1 MTITGLKNIA
11 VFLVFSVG
19 LFQSA
24 GAAQNLSKAIPKASA
39 DRMEERIKAL
49 SQFGKNGDGGVDRV
63 AYSEA
68 DLQGRAYII
77 SELEALGLNVRIDAA
92 ANIFAR
98 RQGRNATAKP
108 ILFGSHIDSVPG
120 GGNYD
125 GPTGVIAAIEAIE
138 LLNAANIQ
146 TTHPLELVV
155 FSNEEGGL
163 VGSLAMRG
171 HLKDSALAVVN
182 ASGKSIADGTN
193 FIGGDVSNIASAKVS
208 TDTYEAFI
216 ELHIEQGGILD
227 EERLDIGVVEGIV
240 GIGWWDVTIEGYANH
255 GGTTAMDN
263 RRDAM
268 VSAAELTL
276 VVNRIAL
283 EMDGRQV
290 ATVGRIQA
298 FPGAPN
304 VIPGRVEMSLEI
316 RDLEQ
321 AKIDQVYAAVEKA
334 AAEIAARTKTSIGFK
349 EIDVASEPAP
359 TDPRMRKII
368 ESATQKFGY
377 SYRTMPSGAGH
388 DAQDMVHIAPTGMI
402 FVPSVGGVSH
412 SPNEYTTPD
421 AMAKGADVLARA
433 LLVIDGGALEK

>member
-1 MTITGLKNIA
+1 MTPIWLKNIA
-11 VFLVFSVG
+11 VFLTFV
-19 LFQSA
+19 
-24 GAAQNLSKAIPKASA
+24 AAIIQPANAADALPKASA
-39 DRMEERIKAL
+39 DRMENRIKSLA
-49 SQFGKNGDGGVDRV
+49 QFGKNVDGGVDRV
-63 AYSEA
+63 AYSDA
-68 DLQGRAYII
+68 DLKGRAYII
-77 SELEALGLNVRIDAA
+77 SELEALGLSVHIDAA

-98 RQGRNATAKP
+98 REGRNPSAKP
-108 ILFGSHIDSVPG
+108 ILFGSHTDSVPG

-138 LLNAANIQ
+138 LLNTANIQ
-146 TTHPLELVV
+146 TNHPLELVV

-171 HLKDSALAVVN
+171 HLKESALSVVN
-182 ASGKSIADGTN
+182 ASGRSIADGTN
-193 FIGGDVSNIASAKVS
+193 FIGGNIDDIASAKVS
-208 TDTYEAFI
+208 KDKYEAFI
-216 ELHIEQGGILD
+216 ELHIEQGGLLD
-227 EERLDIGVVEGIV
+227 EEKLDIGVVEGIV
-240 GIGWWDVTIEGYANH
+240 GIGWWDVTIDGYANH

-276 VVNRIAL
+276 AINRIVL

-321 AKIDQVYAAVEKA
+321 SKIDQVYAAIENA
-334 AAEIAARTKTSIGFK
+334 AAEIAARTKTAISFA

-368 ESATQKFGY
+368 ESATQKMAY

-412 SPNEYTTPD
+412 SPNEFTTPE
-421 AMAKGADVLARA
+421 AMAKGADVLVHTILA
-433 LLVIDGGALEK
+433 IDDGALDK

>member
-1 MTITGLKNIA
+1 MTITGHRNIA
-11 VFLVFSVG
+11 VCLVFFMG
-19 LFQSA
+19 LFQPVLATDKPSDT
-24 GAAQNLSKAIPKASA
+24 IEKASP
-39 DRMEERIKAL
+39 DRMETRIKAL
-49 SQFGKNGDGGVDRV
+49 SQFGKNADGGVDRV
-63 AYSEA
+63 AYSDA

-77 SELEALGLNVRIDAA
+77 RELEAMGLNVRIDAA

-98 RQGRNATAKP
+98 RTGSNPSAKP

-125 GPTGVIAAIEAIE
+125 GPTGVIAAMEAID

-146 TTHPLELVV
+146 TSRPLELVV

-171 HLKDSALAVVN
+171 HLKESALTVVN
-182 ASGKSIADGTN
+182 ASGRSIGAGTN
-193 FIGGDVSNIASAKVS
+193 FIGGNIADVASAEVEADK
-208 TDTYEAFI
+208 YEAFI

-227 EERLDIGVVEGIV
+227 EEKLDIGVVEGIV
-240 GIGWWDVTIEGYANH
+240 GIGWWDVTINGYANH
-255 GGTTAMDN
+255 GGTSAMNN

-276 VVNRIAL
+276 AVNRIAL
-283 EMDGRQV
+283 EMEGRQV

-316 RDLEQ
+316 RDLKQ

-334 AAEIAARTKTSIGFK
+334 AAGIAVRTGTSISFE

-368 ESATQKFGY
+368 ESATQALGY

-412 SPNEYTTPD
+412 SPNEFTTPQ
-421 AMAKGADVLARA
+421 AMAKGADVLVRTI
-433 LLVIDGGALEK
+433 LDIDAGALEK

>member
-1 MTITGLKNIA
+1 MTTFGLKNIA
-11 VFLVFSVG
+11 VILTIIAVIG
-19 LFQSA
+19 LPA
-24 GAAQNLSKAIPKASA
+24 KAADNLPKANA
-39 DRMEERIKAL
+39 ERMENRIMSLAE
-49 SQFGKNGDGGVDRV
+49 FGKNADGGVDRV
-63 AYSEA
+63 AYTEA
-68 DLQGRAYII
+68 DLQGRSYII
-77 SELEALGLNVRIDAA
+77 SELEAMGLSVRIDAA

-98 RQGRNATAKP
+98 REGANPSAKP
-108 ILFGSHIDSVPG
+108 ILFGSHTDSVPG

-125 GPTGVIAAIEAIE
+125 GPTGVIAAMEAID
-138 LLNAANIQ
+138 LLNTANIQ
-146 TTHPLELVV
+146 TEHPLELVV

-171 HLKDSALAVVN
+171 HLKESALAVVN
-182 ASGKSIADGTN
+182 ASGRSIAHGTN
-193 FIGGDVSNIASAKVS
+193 YIGGNIADIASAEVS
-208 TDTYEAFI
+208 TDKYKAFI

-227 EERLDIGVVEGIV
+227 EEKLDIGVVEGIV
-240 GIGWWDVTIEGYANH
+240 GIGWWDVTLEGYANH

-268 VSAAELTL
+268 VAAAELTL
-276 VVNRIAL
+276 AINRIAV
-283 EMDGRQV
+283 EMNGRQV

-321 AKIDQVYAAVEKA
+321 SKIDKVFSAIEVAAKK
-334 AAEIAARTKTSIGFK
+334 ISTKSDVLINFE

-359 TDPRMRKII
+359 TDPRMRKVI
-368 ESATQKFGY
+368 ENATQKMGY
-377 SYRTMPSGAGH
+377 SYRYLPSGAGH

-412 SPNEYTTPD
+412 SPNEFTTPD
-421 AMAKGADVLARA
+421 AMAKGADVLVNTILA
-433 LLVIDGGALEK
+433 IDGGALNK

>member
-1 MTITGLKNIA
+1 MTSVTLRNIA
-11 VFLVFSVG
+11 IMLTFCAGF
-19 LFQSA
+19 FQFA
-24 GAAQNLSKAIPKASA
+24 TADEILPKASP
-39 DRMEERIKAL
+39 DRMEARIKAL
-49 SQFGKNGDGGVDRV
+49 SQFGKNSDGGVDRV
-63 AYSEA
+63 AYTDA
-68 DLQGRAYII
+68 DLHGRAYII
-77 SELEALGLNVRIDAA
+77 SELEAMGLSVRIDAA

-98 RQGRNATAKP
+98 REGRDPSAKP
-108 ILFGSHIDSVPG
+108 ILFGSHTDSVPG

-125 GPTGVIAAIEAIE
+125 GPTGVIAAMEAIE

-146 TTHPLELVV
+146 TTHPLDLVV

-171 HLKDSALAVVN
+171 HLQESALAVVN
-182 ASGKSIADGTN
+182 ASGRSIADGTN
-193 FIGGDVSNIASAKVS
+193 FIGGNINDIANAQVSA
-208 TDTYEAFI
+208 DTYEAFI

-227 EERLDIGVVEGIV
+227 EEKLDIGVVEGIV

-255 GGTTAMDN
+255 GGTTAMNN

-268 VSAAELTL
+268 VSAAHLTL
-276 VVNRIAL
+276 AVNRTAL

-334 AAEIAARTKTSIGFK
+334 AAEIAARTQTSISFK
-349 EIDVASEPAP
+349 EINVASEPAP
-359 TDPRMRKII
+359 TDIRMRKII
-368 ESATQKFGY
+368 ETAARDLGY
-377 SYRTMPSGAGH
+377 SHRTMPSGAGH

-412 SPNEYTTPD
+412 SPNEFTTPD
-421 AMAKGADVLARA
+421 AMAKGADVLVHTIIA
-433 LLVIDGGALEK
+433 IDAGALEK

>member
-1 MTITGLKNIA
+1 MTPFGLKNIA
-11 VFLVFSVG
+11 IIFAVC
-19 LFQSA
+19 
-24 GAAQNLSKAIPKASA
+24 GAIIHPVIADDNLPKASA
-39 DRMEERIKAL
+39 ERMEARIKAL
-49 SQFGKNGDGGVDRV
+49 GQFGKNADGGVDRV

-77 SELEALGLNVRIDAA
+77 SELEAMGLSVRIDAA

-98 RQGRNATAKP
+98 RKGRSPSAKP
-108 ILFGSHIDSVPG
+108 ILFGSHTDSVPG

-125 GPTGVIAAIEAIE
+125 GPTGVIAAMEAID

-146 TTHPLELVV
+146 TDHPLELVV

-171 HLKDSALAVVN
+171 HLKESALAVVN
-182 ASGKSIADGTN
+182 ASGRSIADGTN
-193 FIGGDVSNIASAKVS
+193 FIGGNIDDIASAKVS
-208 TDTYEAFI
+208 TDKYTAFI

-227 EERLDIGVVEGIV
+227 EEKLDIGVVEGIV

-276 VVNRIAL
+276 AINRTAL

-321 AKIDQVYAAVEKA
+321 AKIDQVYTAVEQA
-334 AAEIAARTKTSIGFK
+334 AASIAARNNTSISFK

-368 ESATQKFGY
+368 ESATQKMGY
-377 SYRTMPSGAGH
+377 SYRYLPSGAGH

-412 SPNEYTTPD
+412 SPNEFTTPD
-421 AMAKGADVLARA
+421 AMAKGADVLVNTILA
-433 LLVIDGGALEK
+433 IDAGALDK

>member
-1 MTITGLKNIA
+1 MTFTGQRIFT
-11 VFLVFSVG
+11 VSLVFFIG
-19 LFQSA
+19 LFQPSA
-24 GAAQNLSKAIPKASA
+24 ALDSPADAVAKASA
-39 DRMEERIKAL
+39 DRMEMRIKAL
-49 SQFGKNGDGGVDRV
+49 SQFGKNADGGVDRV
-63 AYSEA
+63 AYSDA

-77 SELEALGLNVRIDAA
+77 SELKALGLSVRIDAA

-98 RQGRNATAKP
+98 RAGTKPSAKP

-125 GPTGVIAAIEAIE
+125 GPTGVIAAMEAIE

-146 TTHPLELVV
+146 TSHPLDLVV

-171 HLKDSALAVVN
+171 HLKASALSVVN
-182 ASGKSIADGTN
+182 ASGRSIGDGTD
-193 FIGGDVSNIASAKVS
+193 FIGGNISDVASAKVGPGK
-208 TDTYEAFI
+208 YEAFI

-227 EERLDIGVVEGIV
+227 EEKLDIGVVEGIV
-240 GIGWWDVTIEGYANH
+240 GIGWWDITIEGYANH

-276 VVNRIAL
+276 AINRIAL

-321 AKIDQVYAAVEKA
+321 EKIDLVYAAIEKA
-334 AAEIAARTKTSIGFK
+334 ADEIAARGQTAISFA

-359 TDPRMRKII
+359 TDARMRKII
-368 ESATQKFGY
+368 ESATQALGY
-377 SYRTMPSGAGH
+377 SYRYLPSGAGH

-412 SPNEYTTPD
+412 SPNEFTTPD
-421 AMAKGADVLARA
+421 AMAKGADVLARTILA
-433 LLVIDGGALEK
+433 IDAGALGK